1 MDVNTVEHMRR
12 QIKANLNVIRNEA
25 IKRNIEIWKSISDYP
40 NYEVSSFGNVRNIVK
55 QRIMKPRFIVKSGYS
70 YIGLCKNGTATE
82 KYVHRLVAQAFI
94 DNVNEKKFVD
104 HIDNNKANNNVTNLR
119 WVSNQE
125 NQFNKQISC
134 KNTSG
139 VKGVRQTKNSQK
151 WLAQIKYNSKTIYLG
166 VFANKNDAIEARRS
180 KAKELFGEYINA
192 CEL

>member
-1 MDVNTVEHMRR
+1 MDVNTVEHMRK
-12 QIKANLNVIRNEA
+12 QIIANLNVIRNEA
-25 IKRNIEIWKSISDYP
+25 IIRNIEIWKSIIDYP
-40 NYEVSSFGNVRNIVK
+40 NYEVSSFGNVRHIAKKCIRK
-55 QRIMKPRFIVKSGYS
+55 QRYNVKSGYS
-70 YIGLCKNGTATE
+70 YIGLYKNGTATE

-139 VKGVRQTKNSQK
+139 VKGVR
-151 WLAQIKYNSKTIYLG
+151 
-166 VFANKNDAIEARRS
+166 
-180 KAKELFGEYINA
+180 
-192 CEL
+192 